1 MPLWL
6 WGAIDNVTFNQIN
19 KSIGFLTKKLDVSMA
34 SMLEYIKTIL
44 QKVSFD
50 KALFEKELRKAIAM
64 LVPEEIKQLKTWC
77 YAQFGKIYRVVL
89 NRCFSRVRFS

>member
-1 MPLWL
+1 
-6 WGAIDNVTFNQIN
+6 
-19 KSIGFLTKKLDVSMA
+19 MA

-50 KALFEKELRKAIAM
+50 KALFEKELKKAIAM
-64 LVPEEIKQLKTWC
+64 LIPDEIKQLKSWC
-77 YAQFGKIYRVVL
+77 YEQFGRMYRVVL